1 MQAEAGHFFSRGKRS
16 ADWGVLPGTYMGR
29 KGPIGRGWLPK
40 IHVGKRVA
48 QVAALTAGT

>member
-1 MQAEAGHFFSRGKRS
+1 MQAEAGTIFFCGKRS
-16 ADWGVLPGTYMGR
+16 ADWGVLPGTCMGR
-29 KGPIGRGWLPK
+29 KGRIGRGWLPK